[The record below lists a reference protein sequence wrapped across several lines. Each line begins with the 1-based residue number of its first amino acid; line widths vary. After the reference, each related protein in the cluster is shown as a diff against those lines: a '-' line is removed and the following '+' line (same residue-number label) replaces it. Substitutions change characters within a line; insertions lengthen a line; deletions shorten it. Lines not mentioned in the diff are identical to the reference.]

1 MDNKYKENYVN
12 LGLNINYY
20 RKKNGITQEKLAQL
34 IGVEKN
40 HIGNI
45 ERAKIGASLDT
56 IFSICKSLNISPKD
70 LFDFR

>member
-1 MDNKYKENYVN
+1 MDNKYSEQYKN

-20 RKKNGITQEKLAQL
+20 RKKAGMTQENLAES

-45 ERAKIGASLDT
+45 ERAKIGASLDS
-56 IFSICKSLNISPKD
+56 IFSICEALDISPKE